1 MGLPGVDRCRTDS
14 QETTPGTAPASNST
28 RTRPPDTKTGC
39 DRLCV
44 ASRSSCDFQTNAD
57 ACVVWLSSERPNL
70 KEARA
75 AVESIA
81 QDGTRASEV
90 IQHIRA
96 PPFRPDGNRD
106 GRLRREHSRPWC
118 TQTPPA
124 AGTLKR
130 PSVLLGAKTINPS
143 LFQAPPKPS
152 SASQPAGLHRLS
164 GPVRPKNSFSLASRP
179 RKRR

>member
-1 MGLPGVDRCRTDS
+1 MWVYQALTGAGLIARKRRRAPHRRPTVPVQDRQIQKPAATDCAWL
-14 QETTPGTAPASNST
+14 PVVPAIF
-28 RTRPPDTKTGC
+28 RPMPMPAWCG
-39 DRLCV
+39 
-44 ASRSSCDFQTNAD
+44 SRANDQI
-57 ACVVWLSSERPNL
+57 L
-70 KEARA
+70 KRRA
-75 AVESIA
+75 QRSIA

-118 TQTPPA
+118 TQTPPV